1 MGDLTEPL
9 YLLYLK
15 PLGMHKKIALSLF
28 VLLCTGAVSHAQFKK
43 GTRMAGATI
52 GTALLNTGSAEI
64 SYPNIT
70 GYTNKATSWSFN
82 FNPNLGWFI
91 SENTAVGF
99 SMTLNPSGTKNT
111 FTEAGST
118 FQSDKT
124 SQFST
129 GIGGFVRNYFK
140 SKSAGFLPFGQFSL
154 NLGMNS
160 SSKSG
165 FFYGGSGSS
174 AYKSTYDGKSS
185 GDFYSNASFTL
196 GMTKLVT
203 PHTGLDFY
211 AGYTFSYNK
220 STTKTTTKRDDG
232 NNGTIDQT
240 SESNPTSKFTNHGFQ
255 LGVGFQIFLDPKK

>member
-1 MGDLTEPL
+1 MGDLAELL

-15 PLGMHKKIALSLF
+15 PLGMYKKIALFLF
-28 VLLCTGAVSHAQFKK
+28 ATVCIGGISHAQFQK
-43 GTRMAGATI
+43 GTRMTGTTI
-52 GTALLNTGSAEI
+52 GSALLNTGSAEI

-70 GYTNKATSWSFN
+70 GYTNKATSWNVS
-82 FNPNLGWFI
+82 FNPNLGWFV

-99 SMTLNPSGTKNT
+99 SMAINPSGTKNT
-111 FTEAGST
+111 FSSAGST
-118 FQSDKT
+118 FQMDKA
-124 SQFST
+124 SHFSL
-129 GIGGFVRNYFK
+129 GIGGFARNYFK
-140 SKSAGFLPFGQFSL
+140 SSSSSFMPFGQFSL

-160 SSKSG
+160 SSTNG
-165 FFYGGSGSS
+165 YFYGGSGSS

-185 GDFYSNASFTL
+185 GDFYSNASLSL

-203 PHTGLDFY
+203 PHTGLDFF